1 VYGKARSVVTDSI
14 EPALAVEGLSKAFGA
29 VQALSGVDLEVFA
42 GEIVGLVGDNG
53 AGKSTLVRCVAGSQ
67 QPDEGTIRIN
77 GVVQTDSN
85 PHKVRLAGLE
95 VVHQDLSLVD
105 TLDVVA
111 NFFLGREKCIELPGV
126 RPLRF
131 LDKRYM
137 KAFTN
142 KSLAD
147 LGVNVGSIDRPVR
160 FLSGGQRQMVAV
172 ARAITWGKDIIILD
186 EPAASLGVE
195 QTKLVLDFVR
205 MLADRDRAVV
215 FISHNMQHVM
225 RVTDRIV
232 VLRRGRKVGDLTT
245 KDTSARA
252 VVELITGSDLVNPGE
267 DDVV

>member
-1 VYGKARSVVTDSI
+1 MFGTASSVTAQSPQ
-14 EPALAVEGLSKAFGA
+14 PALAVEGLSKSFGA
-29 VQALSGVDLEVFA
+29 VQALSDVDLEVFA

-67 QPDEGTIRIN
+67 QPDEGRIRIN
-77 GVVQTDSN
+77 GVLQIDSN
-85 PHKVRLAGLE
+85 PQKVRLTGLE
-95 VVHQDLSLVD
+95 VVHQELSLVD

-111 NFFLGREKCIELPGV
+111 NFFLGREKCIEAPGV
-126 RPLRF
+126 GPFGF

-137 KAFTN
+137 KTFT
-142 KSLAD
+142 KKALAD
-147 LGVNVGSIDRPVR
+147 LGVNVGSVDRPVR

-205 MLADRDRAVV
+205 MLADRNRAVV

-232 VLRRGRKVGDLTT
+232 VLRRGRKVGDLRT
-245 KDTSARA
+245 KETSARA
-252 VVELITGSDLVNPGE
+252 VVEMITGSDLVNPGE

>member
-1 VYGKARSVVTDSI
+1 VYGKVCAVPVDSLQ
-14 EPALAVEGLSKAFGA
+14 PALAVEGLSKSYGA

-77 GVVQTDSN
+77 GVLQTDSN
-85 PHKVRLAGLE
+85 PHKVRLTGLE

-137 KAFTN
+137 KSFTN
-142 KSLAD
+142 KALAD